1 MATQVTGAGTNQGGQ
16 TIVSI
21 EQALTRI
28 ANGTATS
35 NDEYVYREWLQ
46 QQVKEGK
53 ANYDKD
59 TEVYTFS
66 SGDLS
71 VSYSKDTYQSF
82 VKGSKLS
89 DALKIQTSGGA
100 KPMTVDECYTVL
112 TSGTSNRTL
121 LDKALSYYAMHY
133 DEVNAVDSGSLRAQ
147 KGDSVKDIVMKDEYM
162 RLRLAN
168 LAQTA
173 IAYNTGINKIKASD
187 LYTNSFL
194 KDFGVFED
202 SQGDTNIDTLETQTA
217 NDIAKEVLGN
227 STLNLT
233 DQTDFKL
240 PDMGDYYL
248 GNVDTTYLDL
258 ISERYEKKKDAH
270 AAAFYAET
278 APEKTLGY
286 DQDTDI
292 YFLKAKIN
300 LSDNDIRDGFMGTDF
315 LTLFTDQVSAA
326 EGDATEALQKLSADI
341 ANKTAEYPVI
351 AGTAA
356 GNMFELQL
364 IGISSPKPAR
374 WATET
379 GVKKD
384 SISYRGIKKGDTID
398 NFLSDSFVISFPDM
412 LAVLEQQGNS
422 NEVND
427 FCFVY
432 VYGKWHQAS
441 LISETRDTYDFR
453 WLIDPGSEA
462 VSTIRQKQTETV
474 DKSSDV
480 IANMALSQGIA
491 TLRELINSTGG
502 EVYVR
507 FEGSGLKEGGSSS
520 FPAAMSGALSN
531 LTARSQLLGMTA
543 NSSDLTA
550 SGLNRIHTASNR
562 RYLGEVFIKMDSQ
575 YGNVFI
581 NLAKYILGTIEDNP
595 DANKLYSDESNEYKM
610 TDFYKMSD
618 VYEGKN
624 RNNFVTKGYDIDSK
638 VYADAFFET
647 LDILDDRKG
656 IQQEIHGEAWNDLHE
671 YNVTI
676 GDITFFV
683 PPVNIRMQTHTQ
695 SERMQLLR
703 AAGSATKTDQ
713 HMTRV
718 IAMDIFFN
726 EDRGINGYQY
736 TTTLNDSE
744 KTPIVYSLNGL
755 RALVSQFKFT
765 PFLPI
770 TNTFINETLGIEA
783 VVVSSLQITSVHNY
797 PKLIHATITM
807 LEFDWN
813 VYMPDISQLK
823 ITAAYGAAI
832 LQEQNWEELQTAANA
847 ATDENGNV
855 VTNEAIKEAA
865 SDLKRNSQ
873 YINWFE
879 KTINWKAFRYYYQR
893 AIRRGDLLKNLPVDF
908 NSEEYIYYTS
918 GGLTCLVPMEFTE
931 PRIKFYM
938 ANEDYLK
945 ELLKARFEYLSKTG
959 TKGQEISFSPD
970 QIKFLEALDE
980 LRQNLLTLSQNEEFR
995 QHVDSANEL
1004 LHTTGSFSDLDDIV
1018 GNLRPDSYYNQG
1030 CITNGMGL
1038 NQECLNR
1045 VNACLARID
1054 QITQDVRA
1062 KYNNYF
1068 EYDPDYL
1075 SIISNDGKKVSFAVA
1090 IRLKRSA
1097 LTDTELKAF
1106 RQTVTNFTGT
1116 DPFQEQTNWLG
1127 WIDSAIDRRN
1137 SETKSL
1143 PDNLIDSKHDSII
1156 IPMSINVNKQA
1167 YLTDIYKPDPYSNFD
1182 LDSNTPGMR
1191 LLSQTDHLINTYKDK
1206 KASAT
1211 GHPDVNA
1218 LMNLVYDPYAVT
1230 DDSSEGFLVVDWRAT
1245 MTNHLARIRVISGD
1259 NYAPQYLGGE
1269 DTEINITI
1277 RTQNKQAA
1285 TMLTAIPKQISRLTR
1300 MYHLVMPCV
1309 PLRIESE
1316 FSKFLSVNDVTCEQ
1330 SVISTVANQPGL
1342 YEINMTFISMNRTI
1356 REREAPTKK
1365 PINNAGWNYYG
1376 DDSLTDYG
1384 KGQLYGAALGSVAGI
1399 LGGIAGGVGALSLKG
1414 VGALLSTAA
1423 LGAAVAATGA
1433 CLLVG
1438 LGHVISDIM
1447 TTNST
1452 DLPQSSAG
1460 DGTIHRRKFRH
1471 YFDVKNALAEMDL
1484 YPDLE
1489 LPMIAEM
1496 EASGFY
1502 YVRYKFQDNRIYV
1515 DPDFYFVYPVKLT
1528 SNIYRELAIH
1538 GMEGGISETK
1548 LTDVTGACVTVKPAQ
1563 GSTLQATSSNDTY
1576 NKQAQTARDVRLGV
1590 IKLKE
1595 DLRKNS
1601 DENTKQKPKVEMP
1614 FMALVNLTMERDSWS
1629 VCDDIQAMFLERRF
1643 LQEVKNYE
1651 DTNDAAVAGNVNE
1664 TRGTGSSTNTDTAD
1678 KTSEGGEVVQTQ
1690 NQQNK
1695 RVVHTE
1701 GDYIFNQ
1708 QEKAIKAA
1716 EEFYAWLSSKTIEQT
1731 IPNMAAPAATFL
1743 EAGPVTS
1750 NGQVFSII
1758 KTAVNAWL
1766 GLSEVQ
1772 DFLKA
1777 LYVNINNKFTELT
1790 QNIVCAA
1797 ACVSGARKEFSG
1809 SESSDDWKPD
1819 CNFVGVQLGTSQ
1831 NAESSSEVLW
1841 PKNKAKQKECFNVIV
1856 KHSLE
1861 FSMFRFKM
1869 LTDQELYGAIYK
1881 GEEAAIEKPYTDKV
1895 EEGNVNY
1902 SHFLLDPGYRTAT
1915 VELIEEYKG
1924 KCITNAA
1931 YATYAYLRLL
1941 FYWLCRLVYLRVFPN
1956 FSTDIARSHA
1966 QHEISVQNTTKS
1978 LLGESNAQVMV
1989 RGTGERLVS
1998 LRKHIDFFSK
2008 NMHVV
2013 DSGKIWT
2020 AAILTSS
2027 EGDADILKAV
2037 EKRNYDAL
2045 NAIIETCAA
2054 PTSNFSPINNQGAIT
2069 IRKMV
2074 LALVGLGVMSRETAG
2089 SSQTTPAVQ
2098 SNQDTINKLFL
2109 DAADN
2114 PMTYIPHSFHDM
2126 IVFDARGRMLRAF
2139 PTFFMTFIDEGR
2151 EIGFWKLH
2159 DNFYNVNAI
2168 SSIEVVKSRKL
2179 PADTCIITMS
2189 NFFNSFATEDEDYIR
2204 TVIAPL
2210 YDAYNSIFSPKEYFQ
2225 EQEVARS
2232 NKPPEPKLRLRPGAR
2247 LHVRMGYGN
2256 NADMLP
2262 VVFNGVIAEV
2272 SSEATVQIVA
2282 QGDGIELLNPI
2293 NIDKEAHNLPNED
2306 DFVGYS
2312 WATNA
2317 ITPLQLATAMFTIH
2331 GGFFNE
2337 QLKKRLKLNITPRN
2351 PFGIVHF
2358 GDPDF
2363 KSFCK
2368 TGECC
2373 QNLYE
2378 MTTRPMYGGSIND
2391 LFSNSYN
2398 FKDITRITFDL
2409 FQKTP
2414 WDVLNICKSI
2424 SPDAKLAVVP
2434 FMVRSTVFMG
2444 MPHYYY
2450 AYDYYLDEDN
2460 VPKEKRKPF
2469 EQWHIYTAEQDIIGN
2484 GVVATTRDVK
2494 TVAMGLYQICETFN
2508 VKSQQRVG
2516 PLYADFDIY
2525 GDCQRTMV
2533 VDTSLLGKGPPFVG
2547 TFTNYFSTWGIDLF
2561 SGQGGID
2568 ALFDDTGPVASHK
2581 KIAWRATASKLRES
2595 VMDMY
2600 AGDLVIMGDASVKPQ
2615 DRFFM
2620 SDKYS
2625 CMHGQCLVKEVV
2637 HRLSVENGFTT
2648 TISPDCIAVVNDKT
2662 ELLKYESMN
2671 RIGGLCAISTTT
2683 AEELNDAT
2691 SWLSTGARFVAY
2703 AGIGLAATGTVGLM
2717 TTSAIKK
2724 AAMVIMQRAP
2734 MFATTAGTVLGNMGK
2749 VVQTIGNFV
2758 SKAPSILGRIG
2769 ASIAARGTAA
2779 IVAGGIATATAGG
2792 AGIVG
2797 GTILGTV
2804 AAPIIAA
2811 TMMAS
2816 TLIMPLLNSWV
2827 AEQLRNYKVITIYP
2841 IKKFGYAYTAGFEGA
2856 RGTVYGSPT
2865 WGDRGSFGDV
2875 LDYMQEEY
2883 PILSSVLGFLAS
2895 DEVGDLA
2902 KKYQKDNAII
2912 GSDGEPVVAEEE
2924 YNKMMAH
2931 LAGAPSSYFSN
2942 SYRSNQ
2948 IVPRASTKTPV
2959 AFTNAYN
2966 YYKKLDTKNWKNDL
2980 GENMLISNDARLR
2993 PYIKEQFF
3001 SIVHEEPGTPVDS
3014 QKVTDENVT
3023 VNGKIVRLK
3032 AVHTVDGKGN
3042 AVVDVPFLHR
3052 DAIHILYEIIKRAKN
3067 KMPPA
3072 NSQDPQEYWEQN
3084 KNDHIAL
3091 KSALRVGDRTSM
3103 GATGF
3108 TFVLQA
3114 TADNSKRALK
3124 EAIEEFYQETKSY
3137 EGNPCISSDIFEY
3150 KQHDNGEVSVVVTM
3164 TSVSGQPESN
3174 NNNGGG
3180 S

>member
-1 MATQVTGAGTNQGGQ
+1 MATQTTGIGTNQGAQ
-16 TIVSI
+16 TVVSI
-21 EQALTRI
+21 EQVISRI
-28 ANGTATS
+28 TNGTATS
-35 NDEYVYREWLQ
+35 NDEYTYRQWLQ

-53 ANYDKD
+53 ADYDKD
-59 TEVYTFS
+59 KEIYTFKDS
-66 SGDLS
+66 DWS
-71 VSYSKDTYQSF
+71 VSYSKDTYQRF
-82 VKGSKLS
+82 IKGEKLS
-89 DALKIQTSGGA
+89 DALKEQVDSGA
-100 KPMTVDECYTVL
+100 KPITADECYQVL
-112 TSGTSNRTL
+112 TGGTSNRSL

-133 DEVNAVDSGSLRAQ
+133 DEVNAVDNNSLRAQ

-162 RLRLAN
+162 RLRLAK
-168 LAQTA
+168 LAQIA
-173 IAYNTGINKIKASD
+173 ISYNTGINKIKATD
-187 LYTNSFL
+187 LYSNSFL
-194 KDFGVFED
+194 KDFGTFED
-202 SQGDTNIDTLETQTA
+202 SQNVSDVDRTEEKTA

-227 STLNLT
+227 STLNLS

-258 ISERYEKKKDAH
+258 ISERYENKKDAH

-286 DQDTDI
+286 NEDTDI
-292 YFLKAKIN
+292 YFLKAKVN
-300 LSDNDIRDGFMGTDF
+300 LSDNDIKDGFMGTDF
-315 LTLFTDQVSAA
+315 ITLFVDQVSAA
-326 EGDATEALQKLSADI
+326 EGDATAALEKLSADI
-341 ANKTAEYPVI
+341 ANKTAGYPSI
-351 AGTAA
+351 AGSSA

-364 IGISSPKPAR
+364 VGISSPKPAR

-379 GVKKD
+379 NVKKS
-384 SISYRGIKKGDTID
+384 SISYKGIKKGDTIET
-398 NFLSDSFVISFPDM
+398 FLSNSFVISFPDM
-412 LAVLEQQGNS
+412 LALLEQKGNDS
-422 NEVND
+422 TND
-427 FCFVY
+427 FCFIY
-432 VYGKWHQAS
+432 VNGKWHQAE
-441 LISETRDTYDFR
+441 LISETNGTCDFR
-453 WLIDPGSEA
+453 WLIDPGSET
-462 VSTIRQKQTETV
+462 VSTIKQKGTESI

-480 IANMALSQGIA
+480 IANMALAQGIS
-491 TLRELINSTGG
+491 TLRELINSAGG
-502 EVYVR
+502 TIYIR
-507 FEGSGLKEGGSSS
+507 FEGAGLKEGGSAN
-520 FPAAMSGALSN
+520 FPAAMFGALSDI
-531 LTARSQLLGMTA
+531 TAKSQLLSMTA
-543 NSSDLTA
+543 NSSDITA
-550 SGLNRIHTASNR
+550 SGLNRIHTTSNR

-595 DANKLYSDESNEYKM
+595 DANKLYRDETGEYKM

-624 RNNFVTKGYDIDSK
+624 NHNFVTRDYDIDSK

-647 LDILDDRKG
+647 LDILDDRRE
-656 IQQEIHGEAWNDLHE
+656 IQQAIHGENWDNLHE

-676 GDITFFV
+676 GDVTFFV

-726 EDRGINGYQY
+726 EERGINGYQY

-744 KTPIVYSLNGL
+744 KTPVVYSLNGL

-783 VVVSSLQITSVHNY
+783 VTVSSLQITSVHNY

-807 LEFDWN
+807 LEFDWT

-832 LQEQNWEELQTAANA
+832 LQEKNWEDLQAAANA

-855 VTNEAIKEAA
+855 VTNDAIEEAA
-865 SDLKRNSQ
+865 SDLRRNSK

-879 KTINWKAFRYYYQR
+879 KTINWKTFRYYYQR

-980 LRQNLLTLSQNEEFR
+980 LRQNLLELSQNAEFR
-995 QHVDSANEL
+995 QCVDSANEL
-1004 LHTTGSFSDLDDIV
+1004 IHMAGIFSDADDLV
-1018 GNLRPDSYYNQG
+1018 GNLRPDSFYNKG

-1038 NQECLNR
+1038 PQECVNR

-1062 KYNNYF
+1062 RHNNYF
-1068 EYDPDYL
+1068 EYDPEYF
-1075 SIISNDGKKVSFAVA
+1075 SIINKDGTKVSFAVA

-1097 LTDTELKAF
+1097 LTDTEMGSF
-1106 RQTVTNFTGT
+1106 RQTIKNFTGT
-1116 DPFQEQTNWLG
+1116 DPFQEQGNWQG
-1127 WIDSAIDRRN
+1127 WIDDAIDRRN
-1137 SETKSL
+1137 SETMAI
-1143 PDNLIDSKHDSII
+1143 PDHLVDSNQDRII
-1156 IPMSINVNKQA
+1156 IPMSIGVKKQG
-1167 YLTDIYKPDPYSNFD
+1167 YITDVYKIDPYSNFD
-1182 LDSNTPGMR
+1182 LDSNTAGMK
-1191 LLSQTDHLINTYKDK
+1191 LLSQTDHIINTYKDK

-1245 MTNHLARIRVISGD
+1245 LTNHLARIRVISND
-1259 NYAPQYLGGE
+1259 SYAPQYLGGE

-1330 SVISTVANQPGL
+1330 SVISTVANHPGL
-1342 YEINMTFISMNRTI
+1342 YEVNMTFISMNRTI
-1356 REREAPTKK
+1356 REREAATKK
-1365 PINNAGWNYYG
+1365 AINNAGWNYYG

-1384 KGQLYGAALGSVAGI
+1384 KGQLYGVALGSVAGL
-1399 LGGIAGGVGALSLKG
+1399 LGGIAGGVGALTLKG
-1414 VGALLSTAA
+1414 VGALLATTAV
-1423 LGAAVAATGA
+1423 GAAVAATGA

-1438 LGHVISDIM
+1438 IGHVISDVM
-1447 TTNST
+1447 TLNST
-1452 DLPQSSAG
+1452 DLSQSSAG
-1460 DGTIHRRKFRH
+1460 DGTINRRKFRH
-1471 YFDVKNALAEMDL
+1471 YFDIKNSLAEMDL

-1496 EASGFY
+1496 EAAGFY
-1502 YVRYKFQDNRIYV
+1502 YTRYKFQDNRLYV
-1515 DPDFYFVYPVKLT
+1515 DPDFYFIYPVKLT

-1538 GMEGGISETK
+1538 GMEGGIGETK

-1563 GSTLQATSSNDTY
+1563 GSTLQATASNDTY
-1576 NKQAQTARDVRLGV
+1576 NKQAQTARDIRLGV

-1595 DLRKNS
+1595 ELRK
-1601 DENTKQKPKVEMP
+1601 DGEENIKQNPKVEMP

-1629 VCDDIQAMFLERRF
+1629 VCDNIQGMFLEKRF
-1643 LQEVKNYE
+1643 LQEIKTYE
-1651 DTNDAAVAGNVNE
+1651 NTNAAATAGNVNE
-1664 TRGTGSSTNTDTAD
+1664 TRGTGSTTNTDAAD
-1678 KTSEGGEVVQTQ
+1678 KESEGGEVVQTE

-1695 RVVHTE
+1695 QVVHTE
-1701 GDYIFNQ
+1701 GSYIFNQ
-1708 QEKAIKAA
+1708 QEKAIQAA
-1716 EEFYAWLSSKTIEQT
+1716 EEFYKWLSTKTIEQT
-1731 IPNMAAPAATFL
+1731 IPNMAVSAGVFL
-1743 EAGPVTS
+1743 ETGPVIS

-1758 KTAVNAWL
+1758 KTAVVAWL

-1772 DFLKA
+1772 DFLSA
-1777 LYVNINNKFTELT
+1777 LYVDINNKFVDLV

-1809 SESSDDWKPD
+1809 AESSDDWKPD

-1831 NAESSSEVLW
+1831 NAGGSNEVLW
-1841 PKNKAKQKECFNVIV
+1841 PKDKSKQKECFNVIV

-1861 FSMFRFKM
+1861 FSIYRFKM
-1869 LTDQELYGAIYK
+1869 LTDQELYAAIYK
-1881 GEEAAIEKPYTDKV
+1881 GEEAAIEKPYTDNI

-1924 KCITNAA
+1924 KCITSMA

-1978 LLGESNAQVMV
+1978 LLGESNAEVMV
-1989 RGTGERLVS
+1989 KGTGDRLVS

-2008 NMHVV
+2008 NMHTV

-2027 EGDADILKAV
+2027 EGDASILKAI
-2037 EKRNYDAL
+2037 EDRNYDAL

-2054 PTSNFSPINNQGAIT
+2054 PTSKFSPINNQGALT
-2069 IRKMV
+2069 IRKMT

-2089 SSQTTPAVQ
+2089 SSQTTVAIP
-2098 SNQDTINKLFL
+2098 SNQDTINKLYL
-2109 DAADN
+2109 EAADD
-2114 PMTYIPHSFHDM
+2114 PTTYIPHSFHDM
-2126 IVFDARGRMLRAF
+2126 IVSDARGRMLRAF

-2210 YDAYNSIFSPKEYFQ
+2210 HDAYNSIFSPKEYFQ

-2232 NKPPEPKLRLRPGAR
+2232 IKPPEPKLRLRPGAR

-2262 VVFNGVIAEV
+2262 IVFNGVIAEV

-2306 DFVGYS
+2306 DFFGYS
-2312 WATNA
+2312 AATNA
-2317 ITPLQLATAMFTIH
+2317 ISPLQLATAMFTIH
-2331 GGFFNE
+2331 GGLLNE
-2337 QLKKRLKLNITPRN
+2337 QLRKRLKFNLTPRN

-2378 MTTRPMYGGSIND
+2378 MTTKPMYGGSIND

-2450 AYDYYLDEDN
+2450 AYDYYIDEDN
-2460 VPKEKRKPF
+2460 VAKEKRKPF

-2508 VKSQQRVG
+2508 SKSQQRVG

-2525 GDCQRTMV
+2525 SDCQRTMV

-2547 TFTNYFSTWGIDLF
+2547 TITNYFSTWGCDLF

-2600 AGDLVIMGDASVKPQ
+2600 AGDLVVIGDASVKPQ

-2648 TISPDCIAVVNDKT
+2648 TISPDCIAVVNDKA

-2671 RIGGLCAISTTT
+2671 RIGGLCAMSATT
-2683 AEELNDAT
+2683 AEELNDST
-2691 SWLSTGARFVAY
+2691 SWLSVAARTVAY
-2703 AGIGLAATGTVGLM
+2703 AGIGLATTGAVGLLTTRAIKQAATFIMQHSPMFATATGTV
-2717 TTSAIKK
+2717 
-2724 AAMVIMQRAP
+2724 
-2734 MFATTAGTVLGNMGK
+2734 LGGMGK

-2758 SKAPSILGRIG
+2758 SRAPSILGRVG
-2769 ASIAARGTAA
+2769 TSIAARGASMMLAGGAA
-2779 IVAGGIATATAGG
+2779 GATGAGVIAGGIL
-2792 AGIVG
+2792 
-2797 GTILGTV
+2797 GTISL
-2804 AAPIIAA
+2804 PIIAA
-2811 TMMAS
+2811 TTIAS
-2816 TLIMPLLNSWV
+2816 ALIMPLLNSWV

-2883 PILSSVLGFLAS
+2883 PIVSSVLGFLAS

-2948 IVPRASTKTPV
+2948 IVPRAGTSTPV

-2966 YYKKLDTKNWKNDL
+2966 HYKKLDTKNWKNDL
-2980 GENMLISNDARLR
+2980 GDNVFIPNDTRLR
-2993 PYIKEQFF
+2993 PYIKEQFLT
-3001 SIVHEEPGTPVDS
+3001 IVHVEPGTPVDG

-3023 VNGKIVRLK
+3023 VNGKTVRLK
-3032 AVHTVDGKGN
+3032 AIHTVDGKGN
-3042 AVVDVPFLHR
+3042 AVVDIPFLHR
-3052 DAIHILYEIIKRAKN
+3052 DAIHILYEIIKRAKK

-3124 EAIEEFYQETKSY
+3124 SAIEEFHQETKSY

-3150 KQHDNGEVSVVVTM
+3150 KQQDNGEVSVVVTM
-3164 TSVSGQPESN
+3164 TSVSGQPESSSN
-3174 NNNGGG
+3174 DSKKKEG
-3180 S
+3180 